1 MGLGVGWGLH
11 LPLTKCFGSKC
22 QFKSLTYIISFIIVQ
37 FGILD
42 CEKVLCEKLCHG
54 ISPIK
59 LPAISSAVTP
69 SSSESNAA
77 APCLWLSHCMCKQFM
92 NAPPSGVRRIDIGYG
107 IFFICFHALRSRLD
121 RNPDIYP

>member
-1 MGLGVGWGLH
+1 MASDGGGGGWGLH

-37 FGILD
+37 FGTLD
-42 CEKVLCEKLCHG
+42 CEKVLCEKLCRE

-69 SSSESNAA
+69 SLSESNVT
-77 APCLWLSHCMCKQFM
+77 APCLWLLHSMGMKFM
-92 NAPPSGVRRIDIGYG
+92 NALPSGVRRIDVGYG
-107 IFFICFHALRSRLD
+107 IFFIQFSCPS
-121 RNPDIYP
+121 IQIG